1 MSDATADDAYCETAA
16 RRDDPDR
23 WLASLFAPDAV
34 RPHLAALLAFNGELS
49 RTREQVSQAML
60 GEIRLQWWRE
70 AIEGIYVGNP
80 RSHPVV
86 RGLAAAIAARGLP
99 REPFDRL
106 IDARADDLY
115 DRPPADLAAL
125 EAYASAT
132 SAGLNRLLLGVLGVD
147 DARALAAGDAV
158 GMAWALTGLIR
169 GAPAHAA
176 LRRVHLPADWLAE
189 AGTDRDRFFLAPTGP
204 EARAVLRRLAA
215 RAQEHLETARAEA
228 PRVPRE
234 ARAVLL
240 LGRLTRLYLDRLQQ
254 AGFDPTDAR
263 VRIGMPRRQLAVLL
277 AAWRG
282 RL

>member
-1 MSDATADDAYCETAA
+1 MAAAAEMSPCAVEL
-16 RRDDPDR
+16 RRHDPDR
-23 WLASLFAPDAV
+23 LLTALFADAD
-34 RPHLAALLAFNGELS
+34 RREALFALYAFNLEVA
-49 RTREQVSQAML
+49 RTREMVSEPML
-60 GEIRLQWWRE
+60 GQMRLQWWRE

-86 RGLAAAIAARGLP
+86 RGLAAAIVARGLP

-132 SAGLNRLLLGVLGVD
+132 SAGLNRLLLAVLGVD